1 VPDLI
6 GGPPDVVI
14 ETSGVPA
21 AIQSAIKLVRRSS
34 RVVSIGL
41 SGGKQTPIAFD
52 DLVWRDITLVCGKG
66 QAGNVGDAMRLM
78 NSGKYPFDKINN
90 FHYQLSDLG
99 RALAE
104 TEKPPTGFIK
114 GAVVF
119 E

>member
-1 VPDLI
+1 M
-6 GGPPDVVI
+6 
-14 ETSGVPA
+14 
-21 AIQSAIKLVRRSS
+21 VRRSG
-34 RVVSIGL
+34 RIVSIGL

-52 DLVWRDITLVCGKG
+52 ELVWRDITLTCGKG
-66 QAGNVGDAMRLM
+66 QAGNVGDAMHLI

-90 FHYQLSDLG
+90 FRYQLSDLG
-99 RALAE
+99 RALAD